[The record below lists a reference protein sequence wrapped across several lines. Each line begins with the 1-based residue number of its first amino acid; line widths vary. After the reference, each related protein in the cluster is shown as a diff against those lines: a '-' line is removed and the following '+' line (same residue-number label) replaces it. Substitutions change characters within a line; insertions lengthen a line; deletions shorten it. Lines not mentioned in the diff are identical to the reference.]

1 MKVKEGI
8 LMILLSVL
16 SAFIHLGATSLI
28 TIMSF
33 CYFEISAKSQFPHY
47 GD

>member
-1 MKVKEGI
+1 MKMKDGLLI
-8 LMILLSVL
+8 ILLSVL
-16 SAFIHLGATSLI
+16 SAFIHLGATSLT

-33 CYFEISAKSQFPHY
+33 CYFEISAKSQFSHY